1 MAFVFRL
8 RNIPLEDGD
17 EDSFSIVMAAPTAG
31 GDQNAT
37 ESILS
42 PALQVTF
49 LITKVNPICISL
61 KSKSII
67 HVAFRRNVT

>member
-1 MAFVFRL
+1 MQFLNTIFVSRL
-8 RNIPLEDGD
+8 RNIPLEDGE

-42 PALQVTF
+42 PALQVV
-49 LITKVNPICISL
+49 I
-61 KSKSII
+61 
-67 HVAFRRNVT
+67 